1 MVAVPRPNGK
11 CWCGCG
17 ATVGPGKLFIQN
29 HDRWAEAYV
38 IRCRYGSIAAFLE
51 HHGYGPG
58 AKSARDESEQGVKEP
73 SPSDRMTEEE
83 EDRIDIAEAERRLAD
98 LDEVPISYEQAR
110 KTLGL
115 D

>member
-1 MVAVPRPNGK
+1 
-11 CWCGCG
+11 
-17 ATVGPGKLFIQN
+17 
-29 HDRWAEAYV
+29 
-38 IRCRYGSIAAFLE
+38 
-51 HHGYGPG
+51 
-58 AKSARDESEQGVKEP
+58 
-73 SPSDRMTEEE
+73 MTEEE